1 MPMTPQPG
9 SGFQLA
15 GPATAQTAFQLPM
28 SSIPNLP
35 MTTEESGVIAA
46 PPGAFNTAAAPTV
59 AT

>member
-28 SSIPNLP
+28 SSMP
-35 MTTEESGVIAA
+35 MTAEETGVIAA
-46 PPGAFNTAAAPTV
+46 PHGAFNTAAAPTV